1 MNGRVRLKYSLQA
14 AQVQVR
20 REINDPM
27 EKETDTLFCLS
38 SMAPLCPFDPF
49 ALMAPIRFPYLFR
62 TFPSTLLCSG
72 LRLPETALSTPGYLF
87 YFGNRVGC
95 ASDAEKQSHR
105 RLPASSQWCNL
116 ELIRYS
122 SLTFPLSKDMM
133 GKVA

>member
-27 EKETDTLFCLS
+27 EKETDTLFYSS

-49 ALMAPIRFPYLFR
+49 ALMASIRFPYLFG
-62 TFPSTLLCSG
+62 TFPSILLCSG
-72 LRLPETALSTPGYLF
+72 LRFPETALTTPGYLF
-87 YFGNRVGC
+87 CFGNRVGC

-105 RLPASSQWCNL
+105 
-116 ELIRYS
+116 
-122 SLTFPLSKDMM
+122 
-133 GKVA
+133 